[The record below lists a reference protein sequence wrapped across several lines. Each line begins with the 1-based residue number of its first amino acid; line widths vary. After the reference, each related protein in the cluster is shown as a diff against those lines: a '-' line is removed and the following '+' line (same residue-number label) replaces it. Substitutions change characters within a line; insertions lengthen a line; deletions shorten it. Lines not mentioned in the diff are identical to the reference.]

1 MLGLLVRLQ
10 CEIEP
15 LRRRSLQRLGAQ
27 NRGVYAFAGLLGF
40 LVASEA
46 MAPPVLVTAGG
57 AEVSLI
63 GLCVFF
69 GSMLVAL
76 VVTFPVGLLFF

>member
-1 MLGLLVRLQ
+1 MLELLVRLQ
-10 CEIEP
+10 CEIESV
-15 LRRRSLQRLGAQ
+15 RRRGLEGLSGQG
-27 NRGVYAFAGLLGF
+27 RGVYAFAGLLAL
-40 LVASEA
+40 LVACEA

-69 GSMLVAL
+69 GSLLAAL
-76 VVTFPVGLLFF
+76 VVTFPVALLFF

>member
-15 LRRRSLQRLGAQ
+15 LRRRSLERIGAQ
-27 NRGVYAFAGLLGF
+27 DRGVYAFAGLLAF
-40 LVASEA
+40 LVASES
-46 MAPPVLVTAGG
+46 MAPPVIVTAGG
-57 AEVSLI
+57 AEISLI

-69 GSMLVAL
+69 GSLLIAL